1 MFDAS
6 LKAHASVEQQRVPL
20 MTASDVLLVAGTHG
34 NEVNAPWLLDEWQRT
49 PELIDVHGLTVQ
61 PLIGNPDA
69 RAANRRYID
78 RDLNRSFLPE
88 RFASDEGEAV
98 ELSRAKALL
107 QRHGPDG
114 SHPCQV
120 ALDLHSTTAAMG
132 SCLVVYGRR
141 PADLALASL
150 VQGALGLPVYLHEA
164 DDRQTGFLV
173 ECWPCGLVIEVG
185 PVPQSLLDVRI
196 VEQTRLAVETC
207 LASLAAARKATGRY
221 PRQLVVHRHRC
232 SLDLPRRNGHQ
243 ISGLL
248 HGERLGRD
256 WQPLASEDP
265 LFVELSDR
273 GLPVNQGFD
282 GKAGD
287 VPVFINEAAYAEKRI
302 ALSLTQREV
311 WPVEACWQT
320 ALEQLLA
327 T

>member
-1 MFDAS
+1 MFAAS
-6 LKAHASVEQQRVPL
+6 LEAHASVVQQRVPL

-49 PELIDVHGLTVQ
+49 PELIDAHGLTVQ

-88 RFASDEGEAV
+88 RFASDESEAL
-98 ELSRAKALL
+98 ELARARSLVQL
-107 QRHGPDG
+107 HGPHG
-114 SHPCQV
+114 THPCRV

-207 LASLAAARKATGRY
+207 LASLAAARRAAGRY

-232 SLDLPRRNGHQ
+232 SLDLPRRDGNQ

-248 HGERLGRD
+248 HGDRLGRD

-265 LFVELSDR
+265 LFVELCGQ
-273 GLPVNQGFD
+273 GLPAIQGFD
-282 GKAGD
+282 GEVGD

-302 ALSLTQREV
+302 ALSLTRREV
-311 WPVEACWQT
+311 WPVEDAWRT
-320 ALEQLLA
+320 ALEQLLKS
-327 T
+327 

>member
-1 MFDAS
+1 M
-6 LKAHASVEQQRVPL
+6 QQRVPL

-49 PELIDVHGLTVQ
+49 PELIDTHGLTVQ

-88 RFASDEGEAV
+88 RFALDEGETV
-98 ELSRAKALL
+98 ELARARALL
-107 QRHGPDG
+107 QRHGADG
-114 SHPCQV
+114 SHPCLV

-132 SCLVVYGRR
+132 NCLVVYGRR

-185 PVPQSLLDVRI
+185 PVPQSLLNARI

-207 LASLAAARKATGRY
+207 LASLAAARRAKGRY

-232 SLDLPRRNGHQ
+232 SLDLPRRDGNQ

-248 HGERLGRD
+248 HGERLGQD

-265 LFVELSDR
+265 LFIGWSER
-273 GLPVNQGFD
+273 GQPVIQGFD

-287 VPVFINEAAYAEKRI
+287 VPVFINEAAYSEKRI

-311 WPVEACWQT
+311 WPVEAAWRT